1 MSMENKNN
9 DWISLYELNQLTQ
22 RCLAI
27 MSLMD
32 KLAGPLPKENPEND
46 NDKQHAARI
55 ARTLTESMRKIKLA
69 SLMYERTLICVSG
82 MQGAGKTTLMK
93 HFYGLDDDCLNISL
107 QRGEEIP
114 VFITEDPDMEPGEKP
129 KLYAVRIAKD
139 AEGDYVQQNLE
150 MTPQQFREA
159 SKGSDAATLY
169 LELQVPCRY
178 TNNKNVSFVL
188 LPGYETK
195 RSYRETLV
203 EFAVSS
209 SDAAIFAFDERL
221 LSQQD
226 NCSHL
231 EELSKKFGA
240 NIIYAITRSDSSADG
255 NAAVRKTF
263 MRMMEIKN
271 EEQVVCTGAYPA
283 QRDETGRL
291 VESEK
296 NKEWIQQLARA
307 VNSVA
312 NYHSQENN
320 ISYLRDAIDDIR
332 MKLFEIDDIL
342 QMADGEDDVSHANDK
357 LLRLFD
363 AALER
368 QVVKYQKNLK
378 KAYEKGYDDS
388 EKKLK
393 ELFEARNNEKW
404 WGLRRA
410 ILGAN
415 REDME
420 AAEKIVKDSLKAYE
434 VGEDGELVEVFAP
447 EQCGRRALEASLT
460 LLESSENS
468 VLSNLLD
475 TDIDAQGKKYL
486 VQSKKNMQVP
496 QAIYD
501 LVRKPGGKDELRFM
515 PTETPP
521 DRDLMEMLVQIATYY
536 YGVSCYDVLAE
547 KGRVKGYIPCGGR
560 IKLEDVEQSAKS
572 ANDFIMGFRAPV
584 NEAEMPDS
592 MDETVG
598 DAADSTEAAIE
609 DEEEAADDMDEAAG
623 MGETADDADEVVDET
638 PDDEDD
644 APYSMDEAA
653 DSVSGAPNDAAE
665 AKVPRLAEKLYNDFQ
680 NSSAVQKLSTFLMSV
695 AGVDLIGDAKLNLLP
710 QLAECFSIN
719 QDAAAI
725 TAGISIAVGTAVA
738 VGRDLERI
746 QCDDLERAKVA
757 LETYYN
763 ERAEAVLEDYKE
775 QMANLRYRLECNLH
789 AVERDNRNAQRRYNA
804 QKQVNAALDL
814 LDELSDRCAEKL
826 EENFL

>member
-1 MSMENKNN
+1 MSIENENN
-9 DWISLYELNQLTQ
+9 AWISLYELNQLTQ

-46 NDKQHAARI
+46 NDKQHAARV

-107 QRGEEIP
+107 QRGEGIP
-114 VFITEDPDMEPGEKP
+114 VFITEDPDMEPGKKP

-139 AEGDYVQQNLE
+139 AEGDYIQQNLE
-150 MTPQQFREA
+150 MTPGQFREA
-159 SKGSDAATLY
+159 SKGFDAATLY
-169 LELQVPCRY
+169 LELRVPNRY
-178 TNNKNVSFVL
+178 TKNKNVSFVL
-188 LPGYETK
+188 LPGYETQ

-226 NCSHL
+226 NYNHL

-255 NAAVRKTF
+255 NAAVRETF
-263 MRMMEIKN
+263 MRTMGIKN

-307 VNSVA
+307 VNSIA

-332 MKLFEIDDIL
+332 GKLFEIDDIL
-342 QMADGEDDVSHANDK
+342 KMADDEDDVSHTNDK

-368 QVVKYQKNLK
+368 QVAKYQKALK
-378 KAYEKGYDDS
+378 KAYGEGCEASKEKLG
-388 EKKLK
+388 
-393 ELFEARNNEKW
+393 ELFKAQNSDRLKSF
-404 WGLRRA
+404 RKA

-415 REDME
+415 GEDLK
-420 AAEKIVKDSLKAYE
+420 AAEQIVRNSLKTYE
-434 VGEDGELVEVFAP
+434 EGEDGEKVEVFVPA
-447 EQCGRRALEASLT
+447 QCGRKALEASLQQM
-460 LLESSENS
+460 ESSDNKDS
-468 VLSNLLD
+468 GLRQLLD
-475 TDIDAQGKKYL
+475 TDIDAQGKRYL
-486 VQSKKNMQVP
+486 LQSKKNLQVP

-501 LVRKPGGKDELRFM
+501 LIREPGEKDEVNVKT
-515 PTETPP
+515 TEVAT
-521 DRDLMEMLVQIATYY
+521 DRTLMKTLVEIATYY

-547 KGRVKGYIPCGGR
+547 EGRVKGYIPCGGR
-560 IKLEDVEQSAKS
+560 IKLEDVERSAKS

-592 MDETVG
+592 MDGTVD
-598 DAADSTEAAIE
+598 DAADSTEAAME
-609 DEEEAADDMDEAAG
+609 DTEEAADDMDEAA
-623 MGETADDADEVVDET
+623 DDVDEVVDEA
-638 PDDEDD
+638 PDDEAD
-644 APYSMDEAA
+644 APYSMDKAA
-653 DSVSGAPNDAAE
+653 DVVSEAPNDASE
-665 AKVPRLAEKLYNDFQ
+665 AKEQRFAEKLYNDFQ
-680 NSSAVQKLSTFLMSV
+680 HSSAVQKLSTFLVSV
-695 AGVDLIGDAKLNLLP
+695 VGVDLIGDAKVNLLP
-710 QLAECFSIN
+710 QLAASFGVGQN
-719 QDAAAI
+719 VAAVA
-725 TAGISIAVGTAVA
+725 AGISLAAGAAVA
-738 VGRDLERI
+738 VGRDLERV
-746 QCDDLERAKVA
+746 QCDDLNRAEVA
-757 LETYYN
+757 LETYYS

-775 QMANLRYRLECNLH
+775 QMKNLRYRLECNLY
-789 AVERDNRNAQRRYNA
+789 AVERNNRNAQRKYNA
-804 QKQVNAALDL
+804 QKQVNAALNL
-814 LDELSDRCAEKL
+814 LDDLSDRCAEKL

>member
-1 MSMENKNN
+1 MSMENENN

-46 NDKQHAARI
+46 NDKQHAARV

-114 VFITEDPDMEPGEKP
+114 VFITEDPDMKQGGNP

-139 AEGDYVQQNLE
+139 AEGDYVQKNLE
-150 MTPQQFREA
+150 MTPEQFREA

-169 LELQVPCRY
+169 LELRVPNRY
-178 TNNKNVSFVL
+178 TKNKNVSFVL
-188 LPGYETK
+188 LPGYETQ

-226 NCSHL
+226 NYNHL

-255 NAAVRKTF
+255 NAAVRETF
-263 MRMMEIKN
+263 MRTMGIEN

-307 VNSVA
+307 VDSIA

-332 MKLFEIDDIL
+332 GKLFEIDDIL
-342 QMADGEDDVSHANDK
+342 KMADDEDDVSHTNDK

-363 AALER
+363 AELER
-368 QVVKYQKNLK
+368 QVAKYQKALK
-378 KAYEKGYDDS
+378 KAYGEGCEASKEKLG
-388 EKKLK
+388 
-393 ELFEARNNEKW
+393 ELFKAQNSDRLKSF
-404 WGLRRA
+404 RKA

-415 REDME
+415 GEDLK
-420 AAEKIVKDSLKAYE
+420 AAEQIVRNSLKTYE
-434 VGEDGELVEVFAP
+434 DGEDGEKVEVFVPA
-447 EQCGRRALEASLT
+447 QCGRKALEASLQQM
-460 LLESSENS
+460 ESSDNKDS
-468 VLSNLLD
+468 GLRQLLD
-475 TDIDAQGKKYL
+475 TDIDAQGKRYL
-486 VQSKKNMQVP
+486 VQSKKNLQVP

-501 LVRKPGGKDELRFM
+501 LIREPGEKDEVNVKT
-515 PTETPP
+515 TEVAT
-521 DRDLMEMLVQIATYY
+521 DRILMKTLVEIATYY

-547 KGRVKGYIPCGGR
+547 EGRVKGGIFPAEGESNW
-560 IKLEDVEQSAKS
+560 KMWNEVQ
-572 ANDFIMGFRAPV
+572 RAPTIL
-584 NEAEMPDS
+584 S
-592 MDETVG
+592 W
-598 DAADSTEAAIE
+598 
-609 DEEEAADDMDEAAG
+609 
-623 MGETADDADEVVDET
+623 
-638 PDDEDD
+638 
-644 APYSMDEAA
+644 
-653 DSVSGAPNDAAE
+653 DSVP
-665 AKVPRLAEKLYNDFQ
+665 L
-680 NSSAVQKLSTFLMSV
+680 
-695 AGVDLIGDAKLNLLP
+695 
-710 QLAECFSIN
+710 
-719 QDAAAI
+719 
-725 TAGISIAVGTAVA
+725 
-738 VGRDLERI
+738 
-746 QCDDLERAKVA
+746 
-757 LETYYN
+757 
-763 ERAEAVLEDYKE
+763 
-775 QMANLRYRLECNLH
+775 
-789 AVERDNRNAQRRYNA
+789 
-804 QKQVNAALDL
+804 
-814 LDELSDRCAEKL
+814 
-826 EENFL
+826 

>member
-1 MSMENKNN
+1 MSMENENN

-46 NDKQHAARI
+46 NDKQHAARV

-114 VFITEDPDMEPGEKP
+114 VFITEDPDMKQGGNPE
-129 KLYAVRIAKD
+129 LYAVRIAKD
-139 AEGDYVQQNLE
+139 AEGDYVQKNLE
-150 MTPQQFREA
+150 MTPEQFREA

-169 LELQVPCRY
+169 LELRVPNRY
-178 TNNKNVSFVL
+178 TKNKNVSFVL
-188 LPGYETK
+188 LPGYETQ

-226 NCSHL
+226 NYNHL

-255 NAAVRKTF
+255 NAAVRETF
-263 MRMMEIKN
+263 MRTMGIEN

-307 VNSVA
+307 VDSIA

-332 MKLFEIDDIL
+332 GKLFEIDDIL
-342 QMADGEDDVSHANDK
+342 KMADDEDDVSHTNDK

-363 AALER
+363 AELER
-368 QVVKYQKNLK
+368 QVAKYQKALK
-378 KAYEKGYDDS
+378 KAYGEGCEASKEKLG
-388 EKKLK
+388 
-393 ELFEARNNEKW
+393 ELFKAQNSDRLKSF
-404 WGLRRA
+404 RKA

-415 REDME
+415 GEDLK
-420 AAEKIVKDSLKAYE
+420 AAEQIVRNSLKTYE
-434 VGEDGELVEVFAP
+434 DGEDGEKVEVFVPA
-447 EQCGRRALEASLT
+447 QCGRKALEASLQQM
-460 LLESSENS
+460 ESSDNKDS
-468 VLSNLLD
+468 GLRQLLD
-475 TDIDAQGKKYL
+475 TDIDAQGKRYL
-486 VQSKKNMQVP
+486 VQSKKNLQVP

-501 LVRKPGGKDELRFM
+501 LIREPGEKDEVNVKT
-515 PTETPP
+515 TEVAT
-521 DRDLMEMLVQIATYY
+521 DRILMKTLVEIATYY

-547 KGRVKGYIPCGGR
+547 EGRVKGYIPCGGR
-560 IKLEDVEQSAKS
+560 IKLEDVERSAKG
-572 ANDFIMGFRAPV
+572 ANDFIMGFCAPV

-592 MDETVG
+592 MDGTVD
-598 DAADSTEAAIE
+598 DAADNTEAAME
-609 DEEEAADDMDEAAG
+609 DTEEVADDMDEAA
-623 MGETADDADEVVDET
+623 DDVDEVVDEA
-638 PDDEDD
+638 PDDEAD
-644 APYSMDEAA
+644 APYSMDEVA
-653 DSVSGAPNDAAE
+653 DGVSGAPNDASE
-665 AKVPRLAEKLYNDFQ
+665 AKEQRFAEKLYNDFQ
-680 NSSAVQKLSTFLMSV
+680 HSSAVQKLSTFLVSV
-695 AGVDLIGDAKLNLLP
+695 VGVDLIGDAKVNLLP
-710 QLAECFSIN
+710 QLAASFGVGQN
-719 QDAAAI
+719 VAAVA
-725 TAGISIAVGTAVA
+725 AGISLAAGAAVA
-738 VGRDLERI
+738 VGRDLERV
-746 QCDDLERAKVA
+746 QCDDLNRAEVA
-757 LETYYN
+757 LETYYS

-775 QMANLRYRLECNLH
+775 QMENLRYRLECNLY
-789 AVERDNRNAQRRYNA
+789 AVERNNRNAQRKYNA
-804 QKQVNAALDL
+804 QKQVNAALNL
-814 LDELSDRCAEKL
+814 LDDLSDRCAEKL

>member
-1 MSMENKNN
+1 MSIENENN
-9 DWISLYELNQLTQ
+9 AWISLYELNQLTQ

-32 KLAGPLPKENPEND
+32 KLAGPLKDDPEND

-107 QRGEEIP
+107 QRSEEIP
-114 VFITEDPDMEPGEKP
+114 VFITESPDINQGEKP

-150 MTPQQFREA
+150 MTPEQFREA
-159 SKGSDAATLY
+159 SKGSDTATLY

-226 NCSHL
+226 NYRHL

-255 NAAVRKTF
+255 NAAVRETF
-263 MRMMEIKN
+263 MRTMGIEN

-307 VNSVA
+307 VNNVA
-312 NYHSQENN
+312 NYRSQENN

-332 MKLFEIDDIL
+332 GKLFEIDDIL
-342 QMADGEDDVSHANDK
+342 KMGDDEDDVSHTNDK
-357 LLRLFD
+357 LLRMFD
-363 AALER
+363 AALEK
-368 QVVKYQKNLK
+368 QVAKYQKELK
-378 KAYEKGYDDS
+378 KAYGDGCEDS
-388 EKKLK
+388 KERLGKLFK
-393 ELFEARNNEKW
+393 AQNEKW
-404 WGLRRA
+404 HGLRRVL
-410 ILGAN
+410 LGAN
-415 REDME
+415 RADME
-420 AAEKIVKDSLKAYE
+420 AAEKIVRDSLDTYE
-434 VGEDGELVEVFAP
+434 VDKDGELVKVFAP
-447 EQCGRRALEASLT
+447 AQCGRKALEASLQQM
-460 LLESSENS
+460 ESPQNKDSG
-468 VLSNLLD
+468 LRLLLD
-475 TDIDAQGKKYL
+475 TDTDAQENRYL
-486 VQSKKNMQVP
+486 VQSKKVLQVP

-501 LVRKPGGKDELRFM
+501 LVREPGGKDEVSFKT
-515 PTETPP
+515 TEFAT
-521 DRDLMEMLVQIATYY
+521 DRKLMKALVEIATYY

-547 KGRVKGYIPCGGR
+547 EGHVKGYIPCGGQ

-572 ANDFIMGFRAPV
+572 ANDFIMGFRAPA

-592 MDETVG
+592 MDGT
-598 DAADSTEAAIE
+598 ADDVAGSTEAAME
-609 DEEEAADDMDEAAG
+609 ETEEATDGMDEAV
-623 MGETADDADEVVDET
+623 DNADEGVDET
-638 PDDEDD
+638 PDDEVD

-653 DSVSGAPNDAAE
+653 DGVSGAPNDAAE
-665 AKVPRLAEKLYNDFQ
+665 AKTPRLAEKFYDDFRH
-680 NSSAVQKLSTFLMSV
+680 SSAVQKLSTFLMSV
-695 AGVDLIGDAKLNLLP
+695 AGVDLIGDAKLNLLQ
-710 QLAECFSIN
+710 QLADSFRISP
-719 QDAAAI
+719 DAAAI
-725 TAGISIAVGTAVA
+725 TAGISLAAGAAVA
-738 VGRDLERI
+738 IGRDLERV
-746 QCDDLERAKVA
+746 QCDDLNRAEVA

-763 ERAEAVLEDYKE
+763 ERAEAVLENYEE
-775 QMANLRYRLECNLH
+775 QMANLRDRLENNLY
-789 AVERDNRNAQRRYNA
+789 AVERDNRNAQRKYNA
-804 QKQVNAALDL
+804 QKQINAALNL